1 MRSLFLASTALSTF
15 AAASAFAA
23 DLEARSRIDS
33 VAVHPDAAVV
43 TRTFEVDLPDGAS
56 NVSLRGL
63 PYALDPASLRVSGAG
78 SAAISI
84 GAVES
89 RTAPADTKTDTANDA
104 KLKQLR
110 SDRAGWQVTLDALS
124 AKQAMIQRFA
134 QASPEKLGEDKP
146 LDIGQ
151 WNNAFDTVG
160 NALAKIGDEL
170 RSARA
175 RAQEIDDDIKAQEAA
190 RPRPS
195 AKPPLRDIAI
205 ALNAAGATKAKFSV
219 SYRVSGASWRPA
231 YEAKLDTGG
240 KDRKPAL
247 DLVRRAQVAQNTGED
262 WSDVALTLSTTRA
275 LRGSQAPDVQ
285 PQRLAFWEPP
295 VPMAAGS
302 LARSAPAPAMKA
314 QDSARNEAAPA
325 SAPPVQAAEQY
336 ASLDSDAW
344 QASFIVPG
352 RLNVPADGATKS
364 FALASKRYDPQL
376 AVRTA
381 PSIDPTAYLEARL
394 VNDEDAPLLAGP
406 ITVLRDGAYVG
417 QGQLAFVAAGDG
429 FDLGFGADDRVK
441 VTRVPVKKKENEPT
455 WYNQTKIDTREFKTS
470 VKNLHDFPIRTTIVD
485 RIPFSE
491 NTAITVE
498 LLPQT
503 TPPTEKQVGDK
514 RGVMSWTYD
523 LAAGEQKDVRLA
535 WRMKWPADRDV
546 VTQPAPV
553 AR

>member
-146 LDIGQ
+146 LDIGE
-151 WNNAFDTVG
+151 WNNAFGTVG

-219 SYRVSGASWRPA
+219 SYRVSGAS
-231 YEAKLDTGG
+231 
-240 KDRKPAL
+240 
-247 DLVRRAQVAQNTGED
+247 
-262 WSDVALTLSTTRA
+262 
-275 LRGSQAPDVQ
+275 
-285 PQRLAFWEPP
+285 
-295 VPMAAGS
+295 
-302 LARSAPAPAMKA
+302 
-314 QDSARNEAAPA
+314 
-325 SAPPVQAAEQY
+325 
-336 ASLDSDAW
+336 
-344 QASFIVPG
+344 
-352 RLNVPADGATKS
+352 
-364 FALASKRYDPQL
+364 
-376 AVRTA
+376 
-381 PSIDPTAYLEARL
+381 
-394 VNDEDAPLLAGP
+394 
-406 ITVLRDGAYVG
+406 
-417 QGQLAFVAAGDG
+417 
-429 FDLGFGADDRVK
+429 
-441 VTRVPVKKKENEPT
+441 
-455 WYNQTKIDTREFKTS
+455 
-470 VKNLHDFPIRTTIVD
+470 
-485 RIPFSE
+485 
-491 NTAITVE
+491 
-498 LLPQT
+498 
-503 TPPTEKQVGDK
+503 
-514 RGVMSWTYD
+514 
-523 LAAGEQKDVRLA
+523 
-535 WRMKWPADRDV
+535 
-546 VTQPAPV
+546 
-553 AR
+553 